1 MKTKKLTALSLL
13 TAISLIIFTVEA
25 QLPPIAP
32 IPGIKMGL
40 ANVITLV
47 TLIWFGRKDA
57 FFVLMIRIL
66 LGSFF
71 TGAVTS
77 LMYSLAGGILC
88 FIVMSVLIRL
98 FDLKQLWVV
107 SVFGALAHNIGQL
120 IVASIVTATPQ
131 VILGYFPILA
141 VSAVV
146 TGAFT
151 GVLAWLVVKR
161 GRFNF

>member
-13 TAISLIIFTVEA
+13 TAISLVIFTVEA

-47 TLIWFGRKDA
+47 TLVWFGRKDA
-57 FFVLMIRIL
+57 FFVLMVRIL
-66 LGSFF
+66 LGSVF

-88 FIVMSVLIRL
+88 FIVMSVLIGL

-120 IVASIVTATPQ
+120 IVASLVTETPQ
-131 VILGYFPILA
+131 VILGYFPILS

-146 TGAFT
+146 AGAFT

>member
-25 QLPPIAP
+25 QLPPITP

-47 TLIWFGRKDA
+47 TLVWFGRKDA
-57 FFVLMIRIL
+57 FFVLIIRIF

-77 LMYSLAGGILC
+77 LIYSFAGGILC
-88 FIVMSVLIRL
+88 FIVMSVLIKL

-107 SVFGALAHNIGQL
+107 SVFGALSHNIGQL
-120 IVASIVTATPQ
+120 IIASFITMTPQ
-131 VILGYFPILA
+131 VFAYFPILA

-146 TGAFT
+146 TGTFT
-151 GVLAWLVVKR
+151 GILAWLVVKR
-161 GRFNF
+161 GGFNF